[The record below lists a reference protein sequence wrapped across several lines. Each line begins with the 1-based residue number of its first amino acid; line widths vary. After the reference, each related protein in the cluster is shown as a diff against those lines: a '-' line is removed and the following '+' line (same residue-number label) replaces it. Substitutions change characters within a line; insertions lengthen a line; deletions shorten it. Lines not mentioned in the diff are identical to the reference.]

1 MCAAPLPTPPRYLL
15 IPPARRSQIAAA
27 DRPFDENALPI
38 PCWPGTVEIVGF
50 LCHTLTCVMHY
61 TRNYTLLGCVIT
73 CVIPDHLCYTHGGCV
88 IASCVITCVM
98 HYTQAVYL
106 RIATPRATTRGE
118 PKRYLGELPAHYL
131 RVAS

>member
-1 MCAAPLPTPPRYLL
+1 MPHRKIMQCVTQCVTHVYLC
-15 IPPARRSQIAAA
+15 
-27 DRPFDENALPI
+27 NALHTQLH
-38 PCWPGTVEIVGF
+38 TVGV
-50 LCHTLTCVMHY
+50 C
-61 TRNYTLLGCVIT
+61 IT

-118 PKRYLGELPAHYL
+118 PKHYLGELPAHYL